1 MYSDFAKGLMLD
13 ALDESQTNGAKFWS
27 LHSAFSTTG
36 ANELT
41 GGSYARQAAVWA
53 AASGTPRTKV
63 STGSP
68 AASFPVPASTV
79 AWVGRWDA
87 VTAGNFLGMGPAGG
101 GARRQM
107 NVSDAA
113 DVTANTIDSPA
124 HGFVADNRVVF
135 WNGAGAALPTG
146 LAEGTIYWV
155 IATGLTTDVFS
166 VSATQGGSAI
176 DITANGDGEVQ
187 LITPEVFAGAG
198 TYQLTSDTLSLP

>member
-1 MYSDFAKGLMLD
+1 MFTDFAKGLMLD
-13 ALDESQTNGAKFWS
+13 ALDESATNGAKFWS
-27 LHSAFSTTG
+27 LHSAYSTTG
-36 ANELT
+36 ANELA

-53 AASGTPRTKV
+53 AAAGTPRTKV

-68 AASFPVPASTV
+68 AASFSVPASTV

-101 GARRQM
+101 GARRQF

-124 HGFVADNRVVF
+124 HGLSAGNQVVF
-135 WNGAGAALPTG
+135 WAAAGAALPTG
-146 LAEGTIYWV
+146 LVEGTIYFV

-166 VSATQGGSAI
+166 VSATSGGAAV
-176 DITANGDGEVQ
+176 DITANGDGEFQ
-187 LITPEVFAGAG
+187 TILPEVFAGPG
-198 TYQLTSDTLSLP
+198 TYQLTSDTLALP